1 MAEIEN
7 NVYELTR
14 NFAIRIVKLYS
25 YLLEKKEYVMSK
37 QLLKSGTS
45 IGANV
50 FEAKNAQSRPDFISK
65 MSIALKEAS
74 ESGFWLDI
82 LHETK
87 YLKDKEFDS
96 LFSDWRQIYATL
108 VKIVK
113 TSKEN
118 AAQTGQYK

>member
-1 MAEIEN
+1 
-7 NVYELTR
+7 
-14 NFAIRIVKLYS
+14 
-25 YLLEKKEYVMSK
+25 MSK

-82 LHETK
+82 LHETR

-118 AAQTGQYK
+118 AAQTEQYKYEKK

>member
-7 NVYELTR
+7 NVYVLTR

-65 MSIALKEAS
+65 MSIPLKEAS